1 MQHVVTRPDPP
12 FEAMGGALRVH
23 MVPASHDNICWLVE
37 CTETGEVAVVDGP
50 SAEAV
55 LAYVEGRG
63 LDLRAVFNTHTHGD
77 HIGVNHGLA
86 RRGKLGDL
94 RVVGAAA
101 VAEQVPGLTE
111 PVGEGDEVRLGA
123 LVGRVM
129 LTEGH
134 IDGHISLVFGDVLFC
149 GDTLFTAG
157 CGRVFGGPPSKMF
170 DSLLRLAALDG
181 ETRVFCAHEY
191 TQDNLRFAWS
201 VEPDNEALV
210 DRIGRV
216 WAVRAEGRS
225 AVPSTIEEERATNP
239 FLRPGAPTLVAKVSE
254 AMGRA
259 LRNPGEVFA
268 ATRALKD
275 RGFYK
280 RIPDSDLPL

>member
-23 MVPASHDNICWLVE
+23 MVPAAQDNLSWLAE
-37 CTETGEVAVVDGP
+37 CTQTGEVAVVDGP
-50 SAEAV
+50 SSEPV
-55 LAYVEGRG
+55 LAYAQVHG
-63 LDLRAVFNTHTHGD
+63 LHLRAVFNTHTHGD

-86 RRGKLGDL
+86 RSGKLGTL

-101 VAEQVPGLTE
+101 VAAEVPGLTE

-123 LVGRVM
+123 VTGEAM

-157 CGRVFGGPPSKMF
+157 CGRVFSGPPSKMF

-181 ETRVFCAHEY
+181 ETRVCCAHEY

-201 VEPDNEALV
+201 VEPDNEALA
-210 DRIGRV
+210 DRIRRV
-216 WAVRAEGRS
+216 WAVRSEGRS
-225 AVPSTIEEERATNP
+225 AVPSTIEEER
-239 FLRPGAPTLVAKVSE
+239 
-254 AMGRA
+254 
-259 LRNPGEVFA
+259 
-268 ATRALKD
+268 
-275 RGFYK
+275 
-280 RIPDSDLPL
+280 